1 MAAIPLKY
9 SIRNLFTRKLTTA
22 LTVMGIALV
31 VFVFTAVLMLANGLQ
46 KTLVSTGSPNNV
58 IMLRKGSDQELMSGM
73 SQETGRLAE
82 TLPEIARGAD
92 GRPIASGEVVVI
104 INLHK
109 IGSND
114 MGNISVRGVSPG
126 AMQLRPGV
134 HLIEGRMFNIGSREV
149 IVGSAVS
156 KRFQGA
162 QIGQTVKFGG
172 DTWTI
177 VGLFEAGGS
186 GFESEMWGDIDQL
199 LAAFNRQGYFS
210 SVTLRLT
217 EPAAFDAL
225 NRSIDEDQRF
235 QQIQVVRETEYYAR
249 QSELMA
255 TFIRVLGI
263 FITVIFSLGSIIG
276 AMITMYAAVANRTV
290 EIGTLRALGFRRSSV
305 LFAFVVESVLIALTG
320 GVLGLALASFL
331 QFFSISTINFGS
343 FSEIAFGFALSPSI
357 IGWSFFFAVIMGMA
371 GGVLPAVRAA
381 RLEILSALRAS

>member
-1 MAAIPLKY
+1 MAAIPMKY
-9 SIRNLFTRKLTTA
+9 TFRNLFTRKLTTA
-22 LTVMGIALV
+22 LTVTGIALV
-31 VFVFTAVLMLANGLQ
+31 VFVFTAVLMLAYGLQ

-58 IMLRKGSDQELMSGM
+58 IMLRKGSDSELMSGM
-73 SQETGRLAE
+73 SQELGRLAS
-82 TLPEIARGAD
+82 TLPEIARNAEGK
-92 GRPIASGEVVVI
+92 PTASGEVVVI

-126 AMQLRPGV
+126 ALQLRPVV
-134 HLIEGRMFNIGSREV
+134 HLIEGRLFNIGSREV
-149 IVGSAVS
+149 IVGTSIS
-156 KRFQGA
+156 KHFQGG
-162 QIGQTVKFGG
+162 QVGQTVRFGG

-177 VGLFEAGGS
+177 VGVFEAGGT

-210 SVTLRLT
+210 SVTVRLT

-225 NRSIDEDQRF
+225 QRSIDADQRF
-235 QQIQVVRETEYYAR
+235 QQIQIVKEPEYYAR

-255 TFIRVLGI
+255 TFIRILGI
-263 FITVIFSLGSIIG
+263 FITVIFSFGSMIG

-305 LFAFVVESVLIALTG
+305 LFSFVVESVVIALIG
-320 GVLGLALASFL
+320 GAIGLALASLL
-331 QFFSISTINFGS
+331 QFFTISTVNFGS

-357 IGWSFFFAVIMGMA
+357 AGWSLVFAVIMGMA
-371 GGVLPAVRAA
+371 GGFLPAVRAA
-381 RLEILSALRAS
+381 RLDILTALRAS